1 MKDMNRTENGF
12 DALAAGHAD
21 HGESLT
27 SVPWDEVLEAVRRG
41 PQLSAADA
49 GALAQQRFA
58 DPALSLAKTSAAAS
72 SLGSPPPGADSAP
85 TWDGQRSVM
94 DIVRGSGLVISG
106 LPETRS
112 PTVMLGRIFFEL
124 GLIFTGHRGAHPE
137 LGIASAS
144 AVDRDGVSDLAAGPD
159 ARISSRARFEAECV
173 TWLIAGRIG
182 LRIAAN
188 GSLKGYLKYGELM
201 PCVSKERVL
210 SAVDMIEDLF
220 AGPQKLSEMVREDC
234 PSLFSVSP
242 QLF

>member
-1 MKDMNRTENGF
+1 MRDMNRTENGF
-12 DALAAGHAD
+12 SALAAGHD
-21 HGESLT
+21 DRGEPLT
-27 SVPWDEVLEAVRRG
+27 AVPWDEVLEAVRRG
-41 PQLSAADA
+41 PQLSAASA
-49 GALAQQRFA
+49 GALAQ
-58 DPALSLAKTSAAAS
+58 SSVAAG
-72 SLGSPPPGADSAP
+72 SLGSLPPNADSAP

-94 DIVRGSGLVISG
+94 GIVRSSGLVITG

-144 AVDRDGVSDLAAGPD
+144 AVDHDGVSDLAAGPD

-201 PCVSKERVL
+201 PCVSKKRVL

-220 AGPQKLSEMVREDC
+220 AGTQKLSEMVREDC